1 MLMRA
6 NAFFACLLCSSVVG
20 AQSVLPDE
28 YVGTARTGA
37 DVLYTRGQFAGCSM
51 QFAATVKDTAYERG
65 DIVAVR
71 GSLLFNV
78 FQGAQSK
85 YLMPALRI
93 GVFRINGNGVL
104 TAATPDFVYAES
116 SGGSTASI
124 TIDSAPSDVP
134 GYVNAA
140 LKMEPPVFGLI
151 ADASIGRPITIGY
164 SRGSNGVDQR
174 LQIDLSVVETKIEGG
189 KILRVRSKSQA
200 QAFERCFTRVVE
212 SIAPKK

>member
-6 NAFFACLLCSSVVG
+6 NAFFACLLCLSVVS

-104 TAATPDFVYAES
+104 TAATPDFVYAHNSPRFLQVFKSCKCRLHAFRMSGPAIRSPLVTS
-116 SGGSTASI
+116 SA
-124 TIDSAPSDVP
+124 
-134 GYVNAA
+134 
-140 LKMEPPVFGLI
+140 
-151 ADASIGRPITIGY
+151 
-164 SRGSNGVDQR
+164 
-174 LQIDLSVVETKIEGG
+174 
-189 KILRVRSKSQA
+189 
-200 QAFERCFTRVVE
+200 
-212 SIAPKK
+212 